1 MHIAFHR
8 KPTFL
13 QAMKKRI
20 FFVAIYLLLLS
31 LQLSVAQHREVL
43 LRSGLP
49 VIAFRAD
56 SSINTEALRIAFGMS
71 PEQYATLNP
80 IDTAHAHHQHTIF
93 LTVQSLLSDS
103 CADKHCVEL
112 YYLAQKGDHFQN
124 LAPLFGKA
132 NPRVLKALNP
142 TYELELEGKPVFV
155 GFMPLSLLSPIL
167 AHEQAKTP
175 TDVPHNIEP
184 KKFPPV
190 YTGAGAYA
198 AEFAG
203 ADSTMKEGKAR
214 YFKSMAGWYD
224 GKFYILSSQFTI
236 GTVVK
241 VTNKKN
247 QQMIFAKVI
256 GELPVI
262 KKGESI
268 VARLSSAA
276 CAALDVWDENDF
288 DIIIQL

>member
-20 FFVAIYLLLLS
+20 FFVAIYLLLLG

-80 IDTAHAHHQHTIF
+80 IDTAYAHHQHTIF

-175 TDVPHNIEP
+175 TDIPHNIEP

-198 AEFAG
+198 SEFVG
-203 ADSTMKEGKAR
+203 TDTTMKEGKAR

-224 GKFYILSSQFTI
+224 GKFYLLTNQFDI
-236 GTVVK
+236 GTIVR

-247 QQMIFAKVI
+247 QSYIFAKVI

-262 KKGESI
+262 KKEEQ
-268 VARLSSAA
+268 VLARLSSAA
-276 CAALDVWDENDF
+276 CAALDIWFEQDF
-288 DIIIQL
+288 EIGLMQ